1 MIIIDDAQVILDSRK
16 AASPSSKRLVLTGR
30 SKGIRAVLVA
40 HSPVLNKLMEGSTE
54 HLITFS
60 LPYANIYSDAKKRF
74 GVDLESS
81 QIEIAKTPYSF
92 AWYDLVKGTR
102 TLMNPIE

>member
-1 MIIIDDAQVILDSRK
+1 M
-16 AASPSSKRLVLTGR
+16 
-30 SKGIRAVLVA
+30 
-40 HSPVLNKLMEGSTE
+40 NKLLEGSTE

-60 LPYANIYSDAKKRF
+60 LPYANVYGDAKKRF